1 VKINDQKLRERMEAS
16 GVSAEDLSSSIAASP
31 SEKQQKLAKK
41 KVANWLAGRN
51 HPAAR
56 ASEIAS
62 LAEVMGCEAKDLA
75 KFTSKSR
82 WVRSSPQ
89 KARLVIDMIR
99 GHSVDDA
106 LSMLE
111 FSPKRAA
118 VMARKALDAAIA
130 DAEGADADVSR
141 LVVSEAKVDG
151 GMIIK
156 RFQPKDRGRAHPIQK
171 KTSHI
176 TVSVEEVG

>member
-1 VKINDQKLRERMEAS
+1 MEES
-16 GVSAEDLSSSIAASP
+16 GVSAEDLSSAIAGGP
-31 SEKQQKLAKK
+31 SEKQQKLATK
-41 KVANWLAGRN
+41 KVKNWLAGRN
-51 HPAAR
+51 LPVAR
-56 ASEIAS
+56 AGEIEAMGE
-62 LAEVMGCEAKDLA
+62 AMGCHAKDLA
-75 KFTSKSR
+75 KFTSQAR

-99 GHSVDDA
+99 GHRVDDA

-141 LVVSEAKVDG
+141 LIVSEAKVDA

-176 TVSVEEVG
+176 TVSVEEAG